1 MTSDHKMAVMQAGL
15 TAEIDLPKTRGG
27 QLTFLAGY
35 TFEYVKNSGVN
46 KNIYKG
52 IGFEPYTVPDAE
64 GKETT
69 YYRFNG
75 KSSLTKD
82 ELYAEAKD
90 VAAKQKS
97 EWIEN
102 LTDRVNHYFTLGF
115 RYTY

>member
-1 MTSDHKMAVMQAGL
+1 MK
-15 TAEIDLPKTRGG
+15 I
-27 QLTFLAGY
+27 
-35 TFEYVKNSGVN
+35 
-46 KNIYKG
+46 
-52 IGFEPYTVPDAE
+52 
-64 GKETT
+64 
-69 YYRFNG
+69 YRFNG

-82 ELYAEAKD
+82 ELYAEAKE